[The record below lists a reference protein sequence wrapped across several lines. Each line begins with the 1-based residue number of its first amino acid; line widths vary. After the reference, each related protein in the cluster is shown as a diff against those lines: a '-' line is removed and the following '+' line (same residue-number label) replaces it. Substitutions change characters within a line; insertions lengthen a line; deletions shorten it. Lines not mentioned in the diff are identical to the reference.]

1 MQRIEI
7 IRDEYDNIKAKM
19 SRMNNKTLQLTL
31 NILDNSEGVSFE
43 DFFQISRL
51 LLEYDKKESTNYD

>member
-43 DFFQISRL
+43 DFFK
-51 LLEYDKKESTNYD
+51 YHVYC

>member
-1 MQRIEI
+1 
-7 IRDEYDNIKAKM
+7 M

-51 LLEYDKKESTNYD
+51 LLEYDKKEGTNYD

>member
-19 SRMNNKTLQLTL
+19 ARMNNKTLQLTL

-51 LLEYDKKESTNYD
+51 LLEYDKKECTNYD

>member
-51 LLEYDKKESTNYD
+51 LLEYDKKEGTNYD

>member
-51 LLEYDKKESTNYD
+51 LLEYDKKEGTNYV